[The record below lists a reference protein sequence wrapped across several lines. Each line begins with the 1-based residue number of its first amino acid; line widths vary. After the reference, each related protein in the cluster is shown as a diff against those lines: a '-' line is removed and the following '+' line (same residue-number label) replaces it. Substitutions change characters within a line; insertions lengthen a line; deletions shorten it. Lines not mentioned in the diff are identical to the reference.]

1 MSRLVTLACSFAISI
16 SLASIAS
23 AQKKAIPS
31 TASEKTIATA
41 LDASGFARLPV
52 KRVVLYKN
60 GVGYFEHNAR
70 VHGNQELAIDFTT
83 GQLNDV
89 LKSLTVVDLG
99 EGHIGSVRYN
109 SIAPLDERLR
119 SLRLPI
125 GEQVT
130 SEEFLTALRGARVAV
145 RRGTS
150 SAMGRLLSVQKE
162 RQQNGKGDYVDVT
175 TFAIVTDSGEMRNFE
190 LGAGT
195 SVRLA
200 ERDLSDEVGRY
211 LNLVGSSRARDL
223 RRMTISATGSGDRNV
238 FVSYISEVPVWK
250 STYRIIL
257 PDKADQKPLLQG
269 WAIVDNTVGEDW
281 KNVQLSLVA
290 GAPQSFIQDIS
301 QPYYTRRPVV
311 APPES
316 LMLSPQTHEATMNAP
331 PPPPPPPPSSG
342 GTGGLQGTV
351 TDPSGAALAGA
362 RVTVRNEETGASQT
376 TTSDA
381 NGKYRFYNVPA
392 GNSALFVNAPGLK
405 PFNLTNIYLGVGRM
419 NEIQAGLQLVSTS
432 ETIEVRAEAST
443 LNMSSAVIGNALSKQ
458 ISEAEGKGFGDF
470 FEYAIKQ
477 AVTINKN
484 QSALVPI
491 LNARVEAEK
500 VTLWSGENEDDSDS
514 DRAARA
520 LRALWIRNT
529 SGETLDSGTF
539 NILEKDTFAGEGVL
553 DAIHPGERRLLSYA
567 ADTAVHVV
575 TEDQASDEPITRVRI
590 AKGVMITT
598 REQRESRLYKIRNAD
613 SAPRQV
619 VVEHPAKEDWKLVSD
634 GPKAEES
641 TASFHRFRVNV
652 APNSTA
658 DLKVETYH
666 PLSSTFALTNLD
678 EQQVGLWT
686 EQGRVTPPMKE
697 AFSRVLGKKNEIGTL
712 DVQLKE
718 LRQERDGITADQSRL
733 RENRK
738 ALKGS
743 AEEKALLQRYTRQLD
758 QQEDRLVTLQN
769 EVTDLNGK
777 KVRADGE
784 LSQMIQAIVVDEKF

>member
-1 MSRLVTLACSFAISI
+1 MSRLVSFAFSFAICL
-16 SLASIAS
+16 SLTSFAFAQKKVIAS
-23 AQKKAIPS
+23 AVP
-31 TASEKTIATA
+31 EKTIATA
-41 LDASGFARLPV
+41 LDSSGFARLPV

-119 SLRLPI
+119 SLRLPF

-130 SEEFLTALRGARVAV
+130 SEEFLTALRGARVDV
-145 RRGTS
+145 RSGPA
-150 SAMGRLLSVQKE
+150 SATGRLLSVQKE
-162 RQQNGKGDYVDVT
+162 RKQNGKGDYVDAT
-175 TFAIVTDSGEMRNFE
+175 TFAIVTEGGEMRNFE

-200 ERDLSDEVGRY
+200 ERDLSDEVRRY

-281 KNVQLSLVA
+281 KDVQLSLVA

-301 QPYYTRRPVV
+301 QPYYTRRPVIE
-311 APPES
+311 APES
-316 LMLSPQTHEATMNAP
+316 LMLSPQTHEATMNAAP
-331 PPPPPPPPSSG
+331 GPPPPPSSA

-351 TDPSGAALAGA
+351 TDPNGAPLAGA
-362 RVTVRNEETGASQT
+362 QVTVRNEETGASQS

-392 GNSALFVNAPGLK
+392 GNAALFVTSPGFRS
-405 PFNLTNIYLGVGRM
+405 FNLSNIYLGVGRM
-419 NEIQAGLQLVSTS
+419 NEIQAGLQVASVAETVDVSAPAVSLNTS
-432 ETIEVRAEAST
+432 NA
-443 LNMSSAVIGNALSKQ
+443 MIGNALSKQ

-500 VTLWSGENEDDSDS
+500 VTLWSGENESESDHP
-514 DRAARA
+514 AHA

-529 SGETLDSGTF
+529 SGEILDAGTF

-590 AKGVMITT
+590 AKGLMITT

-613 SAPRQV
+613 SVARQV
-619 VVEHPAKEDWKLVSD
+619 VVEHPAKEDWKLLSD

-641 TASFHRFRVNV
+641 TTSFHRFRVNV
-652 APNSTA
+652 AANSTS

-678 EQQVGLWT
+678 EQQVGVWT
-686 EQGRVTPPMKE
+686 EQGRVTPAMKE
-697 AFSRVLGKKNEIGTL
+697 AFGRVLGKKDEIGAFV
-712 DVQLKE
+712 VQLKE
-718 LRQERDGITADQSRL
+718 LRQEREGITTDQSRL
-733 RENRK
+733 RENMK

-758 QQEDRLVTLQN
+758 QQEDRLVALQN
-769 EVTDLNGK
+769 QVADLNGK
-777 KVRADGE
+777 RVKADDE
-784 LSQMIQAIVVDEKF
+784 LSKMIQAIVVDEKF